1 MSDGT
6 SRSLAPAMR
15 QTTQSMS
22 KLPSALLMA
31 PSKRFAFTASAVS
44 SAPIAPR
51 TALIAP
57 SKRWMCTPAYVFKG
71 SGVTFYREMFS
82 ASSKCRRLCT
92 KNRVEMEVFP
102 LRSSAYLCVLCVNG
116 PLNAEDRRDTQRTA
130 EKTNQ
135 ICHFFSS
142 IPAR

>member
-1 MSDGT
+1 MS
-6 SRSLAPAMR
+6 R
-15 QTTQSMS
+15 
-22 KLPSALLMA
+22 LPSALLMA
-31 PSKRFAFTASAVS
+31 PSKRFALTASAVS
-44 SAPIAPR
+44 SAPIAPS

-57 SKRWMCTPAYVFKG
+57 SKRCMCTPAYVFKG

-102 LRSSAYLCVLCVNG
+102 LRPSAYLCVLCVNG
-116 PLNAEDRRDTQRTA
+116 PFNAEIRRGA

-135 ICHFFSS
+135 ICYFLCKANAGQNYELGRLFETSPDFES
-142 IPAR
+142 